1 MSSPVE
7 DQLIYVEIRENVFF
21 IIWKTSSNINSAT
34 SAQPLTSL
42 LPSKCN
48 WQWSCIFITGHNIF
62 YALDCVWPTNFVFLH
77 VADVSC
83 KICRPWCS
91 SLRDTLSGS
100 DLVLLHHLLSNNPH
114 WLHYESAMAQYGWQL
129 ASQDR
134 GVPVIITLLIGM
146 CYKNNNTKCSRLK
159 EWQKSMCLSLF
170 FEICVF
176 WHFECFTL
184 KSNRMSYC
192 CFGARLPICL
202 VLNSAEFLPCAP
214 ANRSPVLLCQRASDC
229 RSWDRADKQ
238 RTW

>member
-114 WLHYESAMAQYGWQL
+114 WLHYES
-129 ASQDR
+129 
-134 GVPVIITLLIGM
+134 VCVIKTTTRSAPDWRSGRRA
-146 CYKNNNTKCSRLK
+146 CV
-159 EWQKSMCLSLF
+159 CLYFLRFVF
-170 FEICVF
+170 FDI
-176 WHFECFTL
+176 L
-184 KSNRMSYC
+184 S
-192 CFGARLPICL
+192 
-202 VLNSAEFLPCAP
+202 
-214 ANRSPVLLCQRASDC
+214 VLLWKVTGCHIVVSVHDFLSAWC
-229 RSWDRADKQ
+229 
-238 RTW
+238 